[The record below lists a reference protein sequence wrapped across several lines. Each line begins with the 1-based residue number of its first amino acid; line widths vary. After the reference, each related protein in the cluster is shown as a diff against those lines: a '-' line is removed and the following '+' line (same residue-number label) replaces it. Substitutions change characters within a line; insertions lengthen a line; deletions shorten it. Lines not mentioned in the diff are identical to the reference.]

1 MYLLLDEDITSVNLC
16 ALQHCEIR
24 NTEQVL
30 GSIGLFAYKIGSLE
44 QLNRKLSE
52 HGPKNMKKDFI
63 KVKEG
68 RNQNL
73 AVNKNHIKVASLSG
87 ESLDCKYE

>member
-1 MYLLLDEDITSVNLC
+1 MCLEM
-16 ALQHCEIR
+16 R

-44 QLNRKLSE
+44 NLNEILREL
-52 HGPKNMKKDFI
+52 GPAAMKKDF
-63 KVKEG
+63 VRLRER
-68 RNQNL
+68 RNTNL

-87 ESLDCKYE
+87 KFVHK